1 MQTITRSYSMNLI
14 REETLHLVQ
23 SGQVSRQQR
32 IYTLCQFFPNGEWRC
47 IEKELEDNDFLLRDR
62 VIDLIPKETWE
73 SD

>member
-1 MQTITRSYSMNLI
+1 MRTITRSYSMDLI

>member
-14 REETLHLVQ
+14 KEETLHLVQ

-62 VIDLIPKETWE
+62 VIDLLPKETWE